1 MTSSCLK
8 MTRLPLNDHSV
19 FNCIKCVTIIS
30 NITPGRRQSQTVI
43 PSTNV
48 DQKSLETEFSNA
60 ICRSIGD
67 KCQSKTLFLTIFDP
81 RSSIAKS
88 VFDCRL
94 PGVNIVC
101 AYRFNKLF
109 LGPAKRGWQS
119 SIYCLTSIDYF

>member
-1 MTSSCLK
+1 M
-8 MTRLPLNDHSV
+8 RYDFVIHR
-19 FNCIKCVTIIS
+19 IS
-30 NITPGRRQSQTVI
+30 NITQGRRQSQTLI

-119 SIYCLTSIDYF
+119 SIYSLTSIDYS

>member
-1 MTSSCLK
+1 M
-8 MTRLPLNDHSV
+8 RYDFVIHR
-19 FNCIKCVTIIS
+19 IS
-30 NITPGRRQSQTVI
+30 NITPGRRQSQTLI

-119 SIYCLTSIDYF
+119 SI